1 MHMKHLAQ
9 FYSTVHFHTI
19 QIPVAGNDFDILE
32 RVQDMKMSK
41 GEADKNSQMV
51 RWNYKHN
58 KKLILVVL
66 LLLKRKIGSIVC
78 T

>member
-32 RVQDMKMSK
+32 RVQDMKMSE
-41 GEADKNSQMV
+41 GEIDKNSQMV

-58 KKLILVVL
+58 
-66 LLLKRKIGSIVC
+66 
-78 T
+78 